1 DVIDTSRG
9 GQRVDT
15 DHQTANGTPRYS
27 ETKETWRHGGHNFE
41 RDTAQSR
48 AGGHQTTIE
57 TWTDA
62 MGKHEKLTEIHRWA
76 TKDGNFDS
84 ATIAH
89 TWAGRDGVLHT
100 EATDKTTLNKGGTTK
115 VLRPDDPRIEE
126 GRAYKPE
133 SYDPDGPSGPQ
144 PEYGPAPSPN
154 PLPPPPPPPMDVAP
168 IHTDK
173 DQPDPQDRQASVT
186 APPTD
191 LDSEGRNPADQDGR
205 VALNDGLDNS
215 IGSYDGVG
223 ATSYEFS
230 QPDGPP
236 DDLMAG
242 PSDHDLNFTPAGA
255 PDDLMAGPPD
265 HGEGVGDYTGEHDDG
280 AAFGHN
286 W

>member
-1 DVIDTSRG
+1 
-9 GQRVDT
+9 
-15 DHQTANGTPRYS
+15 
-27 ETKETWRHGGHNFE
+27 
-41 RDTAQSR
+41 
-48 AGGHQTTIE
+48 
-57 TWTDA
+57 
-62 MGKHEKLTEIHRWA
+62 
-76 TKDGNFDS
+76 
-84 ATIAH
+84 
-89 TWAGRDGVLHT
+89 
-100 EATDKTTLNKGGTTK
+100 
-115 VLRPDDPRIEE
+115 
-126 GRAYKPE
+126 
-133 SYDPDGPSGPQ
+133 
-144 PEYGPAPSPN
+144 
-154 PLPPPPPPPMDVAP
+154 MDVAP

-242 PSDHDLNFTPAGA
+242 PPDHDLNFTPAGPPDDLMAGPSDHDLNFTPAGA

>member
-1 DVIDTSRG
+1 
-9 GQRVDT
+9 
-15 DHQTANGTPRYS
+15 
-27 ETKETWRHGGHNFE
+27 
-41 RDTAQSR
+41 
-48 AGGHQTTIE
+48 
-57 TWTDA
+57 
-62 MGKHEKLTEIHRWA
+62 
-76 TKDGNFDS
+76 
-84 ATIAH
+84 
-89 TWAGRDGVLHT
+89 
-100 EATDKTTLNKGGTTK
+100 
-115 VLRPDDPRIEE
+115 
-126 GRAYKPE
+126 
-133 SYDPDGPSGPQ
+133 
-144 PEYGPAPSPN
+144 
-154 PLPPPPPPPMDVAP
+154 
-168 IHTDK
+168 
-173 DQPDPQDRQASVT
+173 
-186 APPTD
+186 
-191 LDSEGRNPADQDGR
+191 